1 MEAAEKGG
9 YDHFL
14 LKEIYE
20 QPKAVADTLNP
31 RIKDNEIDPGHPEN
45 FHCGLRFCQLHRHDG
60 KIYFRG
66 HGPDSGG
73 GRCGQ

>member
-31 RIKDNEIDPGHPEN
+31 RIKDNEIVIDELGMSDEEIRGHPEN
-45 FHCGLRFCQLHRHDG
+45 FHCGLRFCLATQA
-60 KIYFRG
+60 
-66 HGPDSGG
+66 
-73 GRCGQ
+73 